1 MWMQENHIESNSDMI
16 YIDNELL
23 LDLIKEI
30 QCQFEFP
37 SYLFKMTV
45 TFTTPHNIMT
55 KYF

>member
-1 MWMQENHIESNSDMI
+1 MWMQENHIKSNSDMI

-37 SYLFKMTV
+37 S
-45 TFTTPHNIMT
+45 
-55 KYF
+55 